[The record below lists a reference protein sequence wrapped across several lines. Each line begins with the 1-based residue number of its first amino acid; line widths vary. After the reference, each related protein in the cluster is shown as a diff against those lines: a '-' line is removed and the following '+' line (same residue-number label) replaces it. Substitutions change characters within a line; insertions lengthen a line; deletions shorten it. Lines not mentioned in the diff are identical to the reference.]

1 MKTINNALIR
11 SFSPCYDPREKG
23 IADDETLPVLEWVE
37 KYRGTVPDED
47 ILWLLLRNEFISD
60 KDLRLFAV
68 WCAREVLKLVKNPD
82 IRSIEACNVAE
93 RYANGEATKEEL
105 YSAREAA
112 REAAWKEVRVAAE
125 ARGLARGAAWAARGA
140 ARAAWAAA
148 SAAAWAA
155 SAARAA
161 WAAAW
166 EAAMDAGVARDN
178 QLEYLINQIKQL

>member
-1 MKTINNALIR
+1 MKTINNKLKLIR
-11 SFSPCYDPREKG
+11 SFSPCYDPSEKG
-23 IADDETLPVLEWVE
+23 ILDDEVLSVLEWVK

-105 YSAREAA
+105 YSASEAAKAATWAAIWVVAREAASEAA
-112 REAAWKEVRVAAE
+112 REAA
-125 ARGLARGAAWAARGA
+125 
-140 ARAAWAAA
+140 
-148 SAAAWAA
+148 
-155 SAARAA
+155 
-161 WAAAW
+161 
-166 EAAMDAGVARDN
+166 MYAGVARDK

>member
-1 MKTINNALIR
+1 MK
-11 SFSPCYDPREKG
+11 
-23 IADDETLPVLEWVE
+23 

-105 YSAREAA
+105 YSAREAKAKATWAAIWVVA
-112 REAAWKEVRVAAE
+112 REAASEAVREAALVVARE
-125 ARGLARGAAWAARGA
+125 A
-140 ARAAWAAA
+140 ARAASAAA
-148 SAAAWAA
+148 SAACEAALAASGAA
-155 SAARAA
+155 SAAACEAA
-161 WAAAW
+161 WTGAE
-166 EAAMDAGVARDN
+166 EAARTVWVATGESAREN
-178 QLEYLINQIKQL
+178 QLEYLINN